1 MARMKTATTA
11 PTRKVL
17 ATATGGGVGQAFSD
31 VLVYFLEAALNHPL
45 PDHVAFSLSIL
56 VSALFA
62 IAAGYY
68 VPPASDEGAI
78 PKDTT

>member
-56 VSALFA
+56 VSALCA
-62 IAAGYY
+62 VAAGYLT
-68 VPPASDEGAI
+68 PPAPDEQVV
-78 PKDTT
+78 PR

>member
-1 MARMKTATTA
+1 MAAMKTQTKA

-62 IAAGYY
+62 VAAGYLT
-68 VPPASDEGAI
+68 PPASDEGAVA
-78 PKDTT
+78 K